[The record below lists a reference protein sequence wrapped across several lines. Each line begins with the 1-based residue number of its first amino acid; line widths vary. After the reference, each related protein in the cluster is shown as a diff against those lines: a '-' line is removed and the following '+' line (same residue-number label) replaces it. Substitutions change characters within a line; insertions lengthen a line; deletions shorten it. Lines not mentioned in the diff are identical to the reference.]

1 MFFHPLRSYPGPFLR
16 KITYLPRWYDQWQ
29 GNEATAPLSLH
40 LKYGPVLRISPNELS
55 FIEAEAWNDIYG
67 FRTGS
72 KAGKLN
78 NPKDPN
84 FYTAAPGG
92 AEDIIVSTD
101 ENHSR
106 FRKAFSNGFS
116 DRGLRGQE
124 PLFREHRNKLVTAL
138 EKVAEAGQA
147 VDIAEWYNFLT
158 FDVMSDLTFAE
169 PLGLLDKL
177 EHSPYVNFL
186 FDGARL
192 NTVLK
197 GLREYPTL
205 NALVW
210 WATPQSIKQMGLD
223 YFDFSAKRVDLRLER
238 GTTKPDLWSTV
249 TDKLSLKEM
258 HANSLR
264 FMAAGTETTATT
276 LAGVTWHLLKSPEK
290 MAKLQEELRAA
301 FPTEEDITIEQLQ
314 RQPYLNA
321 CIEETLRLYPPVPS
335 ALVRVAANSGEI
347 AGHFV
352 PQGTKVAI
360 PMWAAY
366 HHPGNFVD
374 PDAFVPERWLPE
386 HDPKYDADQKD
397 VFHPFSFGKRA
408 CIGKK

>member
-1 MFFHPLRSYPGPFLR
+1 MFHPLRSYPGPLLR
-16 KITYLPRWYDQWQ
+16 KITYLPRWYDQWV
-29 GNEATAPLSLH
+29 GDEATVPLALH

-55 FIEAEAWNDIYG
+55 FIEPEAWNDIYG

-84 FYTAAPGG
+84 FYTDAG
-92 AEDIIVSTD
+92 AQDIIFSTD

-106 FRKAFSNGFS
+106 FRKAFSHGFS
-116 DRGLRGQE
+116 DGGLRGQDS
-124 PLFREHRNKLVTAL
+124 LFREHRDKLVAAL

-169 PLGLLDKL
+169 PLGLLDRL

-186 FDGARL
+186 FEAAAW
-192 NTVLK
+192 NTRSK

-205 NALVW
+205 NKIANWL
-210 WATPQSIKQMGLD
+210 TPQSVKQLGLD

-249 TDKLSLKEM
+249 TEKMNLKEM
-258 HANSLR
+258 HANALR

-276 LAGVTWHLLKSPEK
+276 LAGVTWHLLKNPDK
-290 MAKLQEELRAA
+290 MARFQEEIRTTY
-301 FPTEEDITIEQLQ
+301 PSEHDITIEQLQ

-335 ALVRVAANSGEI
+335 ALVRVAASSGDI

-352 PQGTKVAI
+352 PQGTKVGI
-360 PMWAAY
+360 PMWTAY
-366 HHPGNFVD
+366 HHPDNFVD
-374 PDAFVPERWLPE
+374 PDAFVPERWLPD
-386 HDPKYDADQKD
+386 HDPKYDADRKD